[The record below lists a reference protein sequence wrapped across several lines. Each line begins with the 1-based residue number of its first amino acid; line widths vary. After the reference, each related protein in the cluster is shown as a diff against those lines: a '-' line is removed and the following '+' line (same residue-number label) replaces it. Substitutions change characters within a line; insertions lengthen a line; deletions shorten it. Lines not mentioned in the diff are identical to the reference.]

1 MRLLFSMLGSE
12 IFCPYCEM
20 ETEHTVIKSG
30 QETLVRCTECG
41 TVHPL
46 QREREKL
53 AQIRVIVNRGG
64 TSQPYY
70 IKISAQEM
78 LKVGDELVVD
88 DESRGVVLAK
98 ITSIETDK
106 RVQSA
111 SADQIKTAWARA
123 IDDVELRVSVYRRG
137 LTQSLKASVSGDE
150 VFEVGQMREMEGLR
164 FRIVKIKLRDEGFA
178 KTAEAKDITRI
189 WGRAQ

>member
-1 MRLLFSMLGSE
+1 MPGSE
-12 IFCPYCEM
+12 IFCPYCET
-20 ETEHTVIKSG
+20 ETEHTIIKSG
-30 QETLVRCTECG
+30 QETLVKCAECE
-41 TVHPL
+41 TVHPM

-70 IKISAQEM
+70 ITIPAQEM

-88 DESRGVVLAK
+88 DEERGVVLAK
-98 ITSIETDK
+98 ITSIETEK
-106 RVQSA
+106 RVQISSA
-111 SADQIKTAWARA
+111 GLIKTAWARA
-123 IDDVELRVSVYRRG
+123 IDDVDLRVSVYRRG
-137 LTQSLKASVSGDE
+137 LTRSLKASVPGDE
-150 VFEVGQMREMEGLR
+150 VFEVGQMREMEGLK

-178 KTAEAKDITRI
+178 QTAAAKDIVRV